1 MIASQFCSKGRVI
14 HLCKDSLQDTTYCVQ
29 FILVLYKLVG
39 SGSCWAEE
47 NMLLWVRVHQI
58 LQILMQIHA
67 VQKLALAM
75 YLVVNCNR

>member
-1 MIASQFCSKGRVI
+1 
-14 HLCKDSLQDTTYCVQ
+14 
-29 FILVLYKLVG
+29 VG